1 MCIINTQ
8 IKLNIKNKI
17 LAPALFLFA
26 FPFLMFAQVKIGDNP
41 SLIDSNSILEL
52 ESNNKVLVITR
63 LSQLEIDTLSPL
75 EGALVYNTD
84 TECVYAFDGV
94 IWKNLCNEPN
104 ITVSNIS
111 PTVNTIG
118 DFWFDN
124 TNNIVSIWNGNN
136 WLPININPRRGN
148 GPPNNSINNPIA
160 GDIYVDQST
169 GDIFTFNG
177 TNWVPLNQSIAANNG
192 VSITSNTIQL
202 GGTLI
207 TPTVITTNT
216 LNTLAIQGLDDTI
229 LENSNNS
236 IVVVDNTSGVLKK
249 VTATNL
255 VSQDQ
260 IVIIAT
266 NGQTQFAAPR
276 VITDID
282 KLDVYRNGARIE
294 FSLVNATTIEID
306 PEAICFEGDE
316 IRIVQIN

>member
-1 MCIINTQ
+1 MI
-8 IKLNIKNKI
+8 LNNKI

-26 FPFLMFAQVKIGDNP
+26 FPFLMFAQVKIGDNS

-63 LSQLEIDTLSPL
+63 LSQLEIDALNPL

-84 TECVYAFDGV
+84 TECVYAFNGTL
-94 IWKNLCNEPN
+94 WKNLCNEPN
-104 ITVSNIS
+104 ITVSNTS
-111 PTVNTIG
+111 PTLNTIG

-124 TNNIVSIWNGNN
+124 TNNNVNIWDGNN

-148 GPPNNSINNPIA
+148 GPPNNTINNPIA
-160 GDIYVDQST
+160 GDIYVDQNT
-169 GDIFTFNG
+169 GDIYTFNG
-177 TNWVPLNQSIAANNG
+177 TNWVSLNQGVAANNG

-207 TPTVITTNT
+207 TPTVITTST
-216 LNTLAIQGLDDTI
+216 LNTLAIQGLDNTV

-236 IVVVDNTSGVLKK
+236 IVVVDNTSGVLRK

-255 VSQDQ
+255 VTQEQ
-260 IVIIAT
+260 VVIIAE
-266 NGQTQFAAPR
+266 NGQTQFEAPL
-276 VITDID
+276 VISDIN
-282 KLDVYRNGARIE
+282 KLDVYRNGARIA
-294 FSLVNATTIEID
+294 FTLVNTTTIEVD

>member
-1 MCIINTQ
+1 MI
-8 IKLNIKNKI
+8 LNNKI

-26 FPFLMFAQVKIGDNP
+26 FPFLMFAQVKIGDNS

-63 LSQLEIDTLSPL
+63 LSQLEIDALNPL

-84 TECVYAFDGV
+84 TECVYAFNGTL
-94 IWKNLCNEPN
+94 WKNLCNEPN
-104 ITVSNIS
+104 ITVSNTS
-111 PTVNTIG
+111 PTSNTIG

-124 TNNIVSIWNGNN
+124 TNNNVNIWDGNN

-148 GPPNNSINNPIA
+148 GPPNNTINNPIA
-160 GDIYVDQST
+160 GDIYVDQNT
-169 GDIFTFNG
+169 GDIYTFNG
-177 TNWVPLNQSIAANNG
+177 TNWVSLNQGVAANNG

-207 TPTVITTNT
+207 TPTVITTST
-216 LNTLAIQGLDDTI
+216 LNTLAIQGLDNTV

-236 IVVVDNTSGVLKK
+236 IVVVDNTSGVLRK

-255 VSQDQ
+255 VTQEQ
-260 IVIIAT
+260 VVIIAE
-266 NGQTQFAAPR
+266 NGQTQFEAPL
-276 VITDID
+276 VISDIN
-282 KLDVYRNGARIE
+282 KLDVYRNGARIA
-294 FSLVNATTIEID
+294 FTLVNTTTIEVD

>member
-1 MCIINTQ
+1 
-8 IKLNIKNKI
+8 
-17 LAPALFLFA
+17 
-26 FPFLMFAQVKIGDNP
+26 MFAQVKIGDNS

-63 LSQLEIDTLSPL
+63 LSQLEIDALNPL

-84 TECVYAFDGV
+84 TECVYAFNGTL
-94 IWKNLCNEPN
+94 WKNLCNEPN
-104 ITVSNIS
+104 ITVSNTS
-111 PTVNTIG
+111 PTSNTIG

-124 TNNIVSIWNGNN
+124 TNNNVNIWDGNN

-148 GPPNNSINNPIA
+148 GPPNNTINNPIA
-160 GDIYVDQST
+160 GDIYVDQNT
-169 GDIFTFNG
+169 GDIYTFNG
-177 TNWVPLNQSIAANNG
+177 TNWVSLNQGVAANNG

-207 TPTVITTNT
+207 TPTVITTST
-216 LNTLAIQGLDDTI
+216 LNTLAIQGLDNTV

-236 IVVVDNTSGVLKK
+236 IVVVDNTSGVLRK

-255 VSQDQ
+255 VTQEQ
-260 IVIIAT
+260 VVIIAE
-266 NGQTQFAAPR
+266 NGQTQFEAPL
-276 VITDID
+276 VISDIN
-282 KLDVYRNGARIE
+282 KLDVYRNGARIA
-294 FSLVNATTIEID
+294 FTLVNTTTIEVD